1 MPRQVRDSSLE
12 TRTARSR
19 LKARHKPYLR
29 LIEPGVHL
37 GYRKLSSGP
46 GTWVIRRYHGRD
58 ANGIGV
64 YTVKNLRTPDGRLVL
79 ADDYSESDGQTV
91 LSFGQAQAT
100 ALAGRSS
107 SGSESRGPYT
117 VRRAVEAYLEAKEA
131 EGRDVVDA
139 RWRVEAHVHPMLG
152 DKQCA
157 ELTTEQIRKWHR
169 GLVKTPPRLRT
180 KPGQNQQ
187 YRAFGDDKDSERRR
201 QASANRVFTILKAAL
216 NHAFHDG
223 KVPSDIAWR
232 KVKPFKGVD
241 TARLR
246 YLTVDEAKRLLDAC
260 DSNFRP
266 LAQAALQTGA
276 RYGQLAQLVVA
287 DFNPDVG
294 TLRVRTRKGDGNE
307 KEYYITLTDEGSEF
321 FELMCAGRTGDELI
335 FLNNGRDWRKSEQT
349 RPTAQA
355 IGRAKIK
362 PVIGFHGL
370 RHTWASLAVMAG
382 MPLLVVAKNLGH
394 SDTRM
399 VEKHY
404 GHLAPSYV
412 AETTR
417 QYAPRFGTTKPS
429 NVKPLKTKATAH
441 G

>member
-1 MPRQVRDSSLE
+1 MPRQVRDSNLE

-19 LKARHKPYLR
+19 LKPRHKPYLR
-29 LIEPGVHL
+29 LIEPGVHV

-46 GTWVIRRYHGRD
+46 GTWVVRRYQGRD

-64 YTVKNLRTPDGRLVL
+64 YTVKNLRTSDGKLVV
-79 ADDYSESDGQTV
+79 ADDYSEPDGQTV
-91 LSFGQAQAT
+91 LSFGQAQA
-100 ALAGRSS
+100 AAMAGRTS
-107 SGSESRGPYT
+107 SGPGSREPYT

-139 RWRVEAHVHPMLG
+139 RWRAEAHIHPTLG
-152 DKQCA
+152 NKQCA

-169 GLVKTPPRLRT
+169 ALVKTAPRLRT
-180 KPGQNQQ
+180 KPGQHQQ
-187 YRAFGDDKDSERRR
+187 YRALGDDKDSERRR

-223 KVPSDIAWR
+223 KVPSDIEWR

-241 TARLR
+241 KARLR
-246 YLTVDEAKRLLDAC
+246 YLTVDEAKRLVDAC

-266 LAQAALQTGA
+266 LVQASLQTGA
-276 RYGQLAQLVVA
+276 RYGQLVQLVVS

-294 TLRVRTRKGDGNE
+294 TVRVRTRKGDGNE
-307 KEYYITLTDEGSEF
+307 KEYFLTLTGEGSEF
-321 FELMCAGRTGDELI
+321 FRVMCAGRLGDELI
-335 FLNNGRDWRKSEQT
+335 FLNAGRDWRKSEQT
-349 RPTAQA
+349 RPMAEA

-362 PVIGFHGL
+362 PPIGFHGL

-417 QYAPRFGTTKPS
+417 QYAPRFGIAAPS
-429 NVKPLKTKATAH
+429 NITRLKATAH

>member
-1 MPRQVRDSSLE
+1 M
-12 TRTARSR
+12 
-19 LKARHKPYLR
+19 PYLR
-29 LIEPGVHL
+29 LIEPGVHV

-46 GTWVIRRYHGRD
+46 GTWVVRRYLGRD
-58 ANGIGV
+58 ANGVGV
-64 YTVKNLRTPDGRLVL
+64 YTVKNLRATDGKLLV
-79 ADDYSESDGQTV
+79 ADDYSEPDGQTV
-91 LSFGQAQAT
+91 LSFHQAQAL
-100 ALAGRSS
+100 ALAGRTR
-107 SGSESRGPYT
+107 SGLESRGPYT
-117 VRRAVEAYLEAKEA
+117 VRKAVDAYLEAKEA

-139 RWRVEAHVHPMLG
+139 RWRVNAHIHPTLG
-152 DKQCA
+152 GEQCA
-157 ELTTEQIRKWHR
+157 ELTAERIRKWHR
-169 GLVKTPPRLRT
+169 GLVKTAPRLRT
-180 KPGQNQQ
+180 KPGDDQQ
-187 YRAFGDDKDSERRR
+187 YRAVCDDKDSERRR

-223 KVPSDIAWR
+223 MVPSDVAWR

-241 TARLR
+241 KARLR
-246 YLTVDEAKRLLDAC
+246 YLTVDDAKRLVKAC
-260 DSNFRP
+260 DANFRP
-266 LAQAALQTGA
+266 LVQGALQTGA
-276 RYGQLAQLVVA
+276 RYGQLAQLVVS

-294 TLRVRTRKGDGNE
+294 TVRVRTRKRDGNE

-321 FELMCAGRTGDELI
+321 FRVMCAGRAGDELI
-335 FLNNGRDWRKSEQT
+335 FLNAGRDWRKSEQI
-349 RPTAQA
+349 RPMAEA
-355 IGRAKIK
+355 VERAKIK
-362 PVIGFHGL
+362 PPIGFHGL

-417 QYAPRFGTTKPS
+417 QYAPRFGTATPS
-429 NVKPLKTKATAH
+429 NVKSLKTKATIH